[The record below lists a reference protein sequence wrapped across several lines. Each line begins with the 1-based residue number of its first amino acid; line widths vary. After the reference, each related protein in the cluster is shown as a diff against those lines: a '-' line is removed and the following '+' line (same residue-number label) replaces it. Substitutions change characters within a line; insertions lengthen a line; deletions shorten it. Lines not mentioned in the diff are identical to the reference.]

1 MSPYRYLREEGVLTE
16 YKHRL
21 IVIRLRLVAVER
33 DVKEKVTMNLQRSK
47 GSRKTTLGDLQRDQS
62 EVRLSKSPSL

>member
-1 MSPYRYLREEGVLTE
+1 LTE
-16 YKHRL
+16 YERRL

-47 GSRKTTLGDLQRDQS
+47 GSCKTTLGDLQRDQS
-62 EVRLSKSPSL
+62 KLRLSKSLSFIVSREE